1 MKQFDIQVSK
11 APPKVAKNKTNNK
24 QQQNQLKTKQKIT
37 RYFKDGFDS
46 EQSCHIKT
54 IDKKKE

>member
-24 QQQNQLKTKQKIT
+24 QQQNQLKTKQN
-37 RYFKDGFDS
+37 
-46 EQSCHIKT
+46 
-54 IDKKKE
+54 KK